1 MAHLPDGVLS
11 APLLIG
17 GACVSAGLLALALR
31 RLDDTRLPQAAVLSA
46 AFFVASLI
54 SVPVGPASVH
64 LLLNGLMGLLLG
76 WLAVPALLVA
86 LALQLA
92 FFGHGGLT
100 ALGVNT
106 FNLAAPALLV
116 GLLLGPWLR
125 RRARRLFWVGAA
137 AGALGVLGTAVLVAA
152 SLALSDPAYGSAA
165 RILLLVY
172 LPLAVLEAAVSGTVI
187 AFLGRVDPQSLPQ
200 PDGQSGPDP
209 NTSRN
214 RGSSGTE
221 KHLA

>member
-17 GACVSAGLLALALR
+17 GAAVSATLLALALR
-31 RLDDTRLPQAAVLSA
+31 RLDDTRVPQAAVLAA
-46 AFFVASLI
+46 AFFVSSLI

-86 LALQLA
+86 LALQLI

-106 FNLAAPALLV
+106 FNLAVPALLV
-116 GLLLGPWLR
+116 ALLLRPWLR
-125 RRARRLFWVGAA
+125 RRSPPLFWIGAA
-137 AGALGVLGTAVLVAA
+137 AGALGVLGTAGLVAL
-152 SLALSDPAYGSAA
+152 SLALSDPAYGAAA
-165 RILLLVY
+165 RVLPLVY

-187 AFLGRVDPQSLPQ
+187 AFLGRVDPQSLPRSEGGAT
-200 PDGQSGPDP
+200 PPEAAD
-209 NTSRN
+209 
-214 RGSSGTE
+214 
-221 KHLA
+221 A

>member
-17 GACVSAGLLALALR
+17 GAAVSAALLSLALR
-31 RLDDTRLPQAAVLSA
+31 RLDDTRVPQAAVLAA
-46 AFFVASLI
+46 AFFVSSLI

-86 LALQLA
+86 LALQLI

-106 FNLAAPALLV
+106 FNLAVPALLV
-116 GLLLGPWLR
+116 ALLLRPWLR
-125 RRARRLFWVGAA
+125 RRSPPLFWIGAA
-137 AGALGVLGTAVLVAA
+137 AGALGVLGTAGLVAL
-152 SLALSDPAYGSAA
+152 SLALSDPAYGAAA
-165 RILLLVY
+165 RVLPLVY

-187 AFLGRVDPQSLPQ
+187 AFLGRVDPQSLPRSEGGAT
-200 PDGQSGPDP
+200 PPEAAD
-209 NTSRN
+209 
-214 RGSSGTE
+214 
-221 KHLA
+221 A

>member
-17 GACVSAGLLALALR
+17 GAAVSATLLALALR
-31 RLDDTRLPQAAVLSA
+31 RLDDTRVPQAAVLAA
-46 AFFVASLI
+46 AFFVSSLI

-86 LALQLA
+86 LALQLI

-106 FNLAAPALLV
+106 FNLAVPALLV
-116 GLLLGPWLR
+116 ALLLRPWLR
-125 RRARRLFWVGAA
+125 RRSPPLFWIGAA
-137 AGALGVLGTAVLVAA
+137 AGALGVLGTAGLVALGWPRA
-152 SLALSDPAYGSAA
+152 TPPTARRRACCPWSTCPSPYWRRRSA
-165 RILLLVY
+165 
-172 LPLAVLEAAVSGTVI
+172 
-187 AFLGRVDPQSLPQ
+187 
-200 PDGQSGPDP
+200 GP
-209 NTSRN
+209 
-214 RGSSGTE
+214 
-221 KHLA
+221 

>member
-17 GACVSAGLLALALR
+17 GAAVSATLLALALR
-31 RLDDTRLPQAAVLSA
+31 RLDDTRVPQAAVLAA
-46 AFFVASLI
+46 AFFVSSLI

-86 LALQLA
+86 LALQLI

-106 FNLAAPALLV
+106 FNLAVPALLAAW
-116 GLLLGPWLR
+116 LLRPWLR
-125 RRARRLFWVGAA
+125 RRSPPLFWIGAA
-137 AGALGVLGTAVLVAA
+137 AGALGVLGTAGLVAL
-152 SLALSDPAYGSAA
+152 SLALSDPAYGAAA
-165 RILLLVY
+165 RVLPLVY

-187 AFLGRVDPQSLPQ
+187 AFLGRVDPQSLPRSEGGAT
-200 PDGQSGPDP
+200 PPEAAD
-209 NTSRN
+209 
-214 RGSSGTE
+214 
-221 KHLA
+221 A

>member
-17 GACVSAGLLALALR
+17 GAAVSAALLTLALR
-31 RLDDTRLPQAAVLSA
+31 RLDDTRVPQAAVLAA
-46 AFFVASLI
+46 AFFVSSLI

-86 LALQLA
+86 LALQLI

-106 FNLAAPALLV
+106 FNLAVPALLAAW
-116 GLLLGPWLR
+116 LLRPWLR
-125 RRARRLFWVGAA
+125 RRSPPLFWIGAA
-137 AGALGVLGTAVLVAA
+137 AGALGVLGTAGLVAL
-152 SLALSDPAYGSAA
+152 SLALSDPAYGAAA
-165 RILLLVY
+165 RVLPLVY

-187 AFLGRVDPQSLPQ
+187 AFLGRVDPQSLPRSEGGAT
-200 PDGQSGPDP
+200 PPEAAD
-209 NTSRN
+209 
-214 RGSSGTE
+214 
-221 KHLA
+221 A